1 LNSGFHPAADEF
13 NRSAR
18 NMKILTQYSTV
29 RIVALHRE
37 FDQSNVDRGFDRRLP
52 RIGDLATV
60 VEVYRLP
67 SVGYELGCSSP
78 DDGTNEWLITFSPED
93 AEFEIVSTPEECAA
107 NKVDAE
113 QAGTSNGG

>member
-1 LNSGFHPAADEF
+1 
-13 NRSAR
+13 
-18 NMKILTQYSTV
+18 MKILTQYSTV

-37 FDQSNVDRGFDRRLP
+37 FDQSNAERGFDRRLP
-52 RIGDLATV
+52 RIGDLAAV

-67 SVGYELGCSSP
+67 CLGYELECSNP

-107 NKVDAE
+107 NR
-113 QAGTSNGG
+113 